1 MEEYLHLAT
10 SWLANL
16 AEFFAAGII
25 GLASVQAIFKYI
37 LNQFKPERDFK
48 ENIRLE
54 LGRSLALAL
63 EFLLGAD
70 ILKTAVAP
78 NWHDLGIL
86 AAIAILRTALNY
98 FLDKEIAN
106 HERRLKDRKPGEV
119 S

>member
-1 MEEYLHLAT
+1 M
-10 SWLANL
+10 L
-16 AEFFAAGII
+16 AEFFAAAII
-25 GLASVQAIFKYI
+25 GFASILAFFKLIINHVKKEPGY
-37 LNQFKPERDFK
+37 K

-54 LGRSLALAL
+54 LGKSLALAL

-70 ILKTAVAP
+70 ILKTVVAP

-98 FLDKEIAN
+98 FLDKEIEK
-106 HERRLKDRKPGEV
+106 HERRQGATHRPL